1 MKTPGDAGQL
11 GKICIFLVT
20 FTFSALVM
28 ADLLVCCLVF
38 SHQSNDPSI
47 SAAEAGNC
55 PQPRCHLFPQTLV
68 TGVLLGSVKFF
79 YAWVTLSISCCPSAL
94 TVGCDLLG
102 ERLVVGWATLLEPRE
117 AEVGGEWSMAA
128 PASNDPSISAAEAGN
143 CPQPRCHLF
152 PQTLVTGVLLGSVK
166 FFYAWVTLS
175 ISCCPS
181 ALTVGCDLLGE
192 RLVVGWA
199 TLLEPREAEVGGEW
213 SMAAPAPCDDNW
225 LDDDDGF
232 AFPDWAYKP
241 ESSPGSR
248 QIQLWHFIL
257 ELLRKEEYHDV
268 IAWQGDYGEFVI
280 KDPDEVARLW
290 GARKCKPQM
299 NYDKLSR
306 ALRYYYNKRILHKT
320 KGKRFTYKF
329 NFNKLV
335 LVNYPFIDVGSG
347 GSAVPQSA
355 PPVPTGAGSHFRFPP
370 SAPSEVL
377 SPNEELRSPGGV
389 FGAVARRMARGS
401 VSDCSDG
408 TSVNSEVEEGGGGA
422 VDERG
427 ADRAVSGGGVGYRGL
442 VHPRL
447 SHESLF
453 RMYSAGNSGGHH
465 GSRGP
470 HRGHPEPISPFPV
483 SPLPG
488 PGGSGLLAPP
498 LSPALSMTPA
508 SHLAYSPSPTLSP
521 MLGSHFSFNPED
533 MKRYLQAHTQSV
545 YNYHLSPRAFLHYPN
560 IVIPQPHRPAATDK
574 AGLERERG
582 GGGAAVGERGERAS
596 ALAGGERERERERER
611 HPQHHPSL
619 AHVALHH
626 HHHPHSLPHHH
637 HHPPPHS
644 AHPHPHPHSHPTHHP
659 LHLAAGEE
667 AAAAGH
673 GMSPFKFKL
682 QPPPL
687 GRKQRVEGSVSSA
700 SGSGSLSSTSGLG
713 SSLSFGSDLSSAGV
727 SNSSSTQSLNS
738 AGLPKIK
745 VEPISDIESEE
756 EVEVTDLSEED
767 PDEDFELFSS
777 RHARAG
783 PAPHHQH
790 LNHAHPHLAN
800 GTALHHHHGNHNNN
814 HQHHHSNHHQQHHQ
828 QQHTHHPD
836 DDLDEDVF
844 KAPAPPPSG
853 LSPFAISPHRAPV
866 TTVTAATTVKS
877 EPAESPPPTQCIPL
891 KLRFKRRW
899 SEDQRMETSQDESD
913 DKKVRQRNG
922 GRMETQTTA
931 TAPTTKEEQ
940 EEEEESSRRRSG
952 GGGGEEEGDSPP
964 PLVYEGSLAP
974 PPPLLSSHRRVS
986 AELHRATAQLSLEN
1000 KTC

>member
-1 MKTPGDAGQL
+1 MKTPGD
-11 GKICIFLVT
+11 T
-20 FTFSALVM
+20 
-28 ADLLVCCLVF
+28 
-38 SHQSNDPSI
+38 
-47 SAAEAGNC
+47 
-55 PQPRCHLFPQTLV
+55 
-68 TGVLLGSVKFF
+68 
-79 YAWVTLSISCCPSAL
+79 
-94 TVGCDLLG
+94 
-102 ERLVVGWATLLEPRE
+102 
-117 AEVGGEWSMAA
+117 
-128 PASNDPSISAAEAGN
+128 
-143 CPQPRCHLF
+143 
-152 PQTLVTGVLLGSVK
+152 
-166 FFYAWVTLS
+166 
-175 ISCCPS
+175 
-181 ALTVGCDLLGE
+181 
-192 RLVVGWA
+192 
-199 TLLEPREAEVGGEW
+199 
-213 SMAAPAPCDDNW
+213 
-225 LDDDDGF
+225 GF

-355 PPVPTGAGSHFRFPP
+355 PPVPTSGSSHFRFP
-370 SAPSEVL
+370 STPSEVL

-389 FGAVARRMARGS
+389 FGAVARRMGRGS

-408 TSVNSEVEEGGGGA
+408 TSVNSEIEEGNGGVAEERGGERGLSGGG
-422 VDERG
+422 
-427 ADRAVSGGGVGYRGL
+427 GGGVGFRGL
-442 VHPRL
+442 IHPRL
-447 SHESLF
+447 SHESLL
-453 RMYSAGNSGGHH
+453 RMYGAGNPAGHH

-470 HRGHPEPISPFPV
+470 HRGHQEPISPFPV

-498 LSPALSMTPA
+498 LSPALSMTPS
-508 SHLAYSPSPTLSP
+508 SHLPYTPSPTLSP

-560 IVIPQPHRPAATDK
+560 IVIPQPHRPSVDK
-574 AGLERERG
+574 AAERERERERG
-582 GGGAAVGERGERAS
+582 GGLGERGERAA
-596 ALAGGERERERERER
+596 ALAGGERERERERDRER
-611 HPQHHPSL
+611 HPQHPSL

-626 HHHPHSLPHHH
+626 HHHHPHHH
-637 HHPPPHS
+637 PPHS

-659 LHLAAGEE
+659 LHLGEE
-667 AAAAGH
+667 AAH
-673 GMSPFKFKL
+673 MSPFKFKL

-687 GRKQRVEGSVSSA
+687 GRKQRGDGQGSGRQGSMSSA
-700 SGSGSLSSTSGLG
+700 SGTSTSGMG
-713 SSLSFGSDLSSAGV
+713 SSLSFGSDLSSAGGSGLV

-756 EVEVTDLSEED
+756 EVEVTDISEED
-767 PDEDFELFSS
+767 PDEDYELFS
-777 RHARAG
+777 ARNVRGG
-783 PAPHHQH
+783 PAHQH
-790 LNHAHPHLAN
+790 PHRLNHTHPHLAN
-800 GTALHHHHGNHNNN
+800 GSALHHHHGSHNNHHPHHPHLQHN
-814 HQHHHSNHHQQHHQ
+814 HHHGYQPHQQHHPLP
-828 QQHTHHPD
+828 HHPLPHHPLPHHHHHPD

-844 KAPAPPPSG
+844 KAPAPPPPG
-853 LSPFAISPHRAPV
+853 LSPFAVSPHRAPAPF
-866 TTVTAATTVKS
+866 TPSAIAPVTAAAIKS
-877 EPAESPPPTQCIPL
+877 EPADSPPPTQCIPL

-899 SEDQRMETSQDESD
+899 SEDQRMETSSQEESD
-913 DKKVRQRNG
+913 DKKVRAEQERQRNG
-922 GRMETQTTA
+922 ARLD
-931 TAPTTKEEQ
+931 TKEE
-940 EEEEESSRRRSG
+940 EDSGRRRREGGGG
-952 GGGGEEEGDSPP
+952 GGGGEDADSPP
-964 PLVYEGSLAP
+964 PLVYERSLAP
-974 PPPLLSSHRRVS
+974 PPLLASHRRVS